1 MKIWLAILILAI
13 LPKFSLG
20 QTKVPASDSDTLSL
34 NRRYVSLADEIGL
47 ERAQRVT
54 TEFFFRFWDQQ
65 KVVELSRNNGQLSGK
80 LTFFLRQYRKK
91 KKGRVYSKK
100 FPISDATADRIY
112 QLVLKYG
119 ILELPTDRRIT
130 GWVQGFHGVVYVT
143 EHVEHSNYS
152 FKTYWT
158 PSAQRSLSEA
168 GELLDFMLE
177 LDRIDDIRNADQDFM
192 SGQPFNSWYGG
203 ISEATIVTRV
213 INAR

>member
-1 MKIWLAILILAI
+1 M
-13 LPKFSLG
+13 
-20 QTKVPASDSDTLSL
+20 
-34 NRRYVSLADEIGL
+34 
-47 ERAQRVT
+47 
-54 TEFFFRFWDQQ
+54 
-65 KVVELSRNNGQLSGK
+65 
-80 LTFFLRQYRKK
+80 
-91 KKGRVYSKK
+91 YSKK

-213 INAR
+213 IK